1 MGIRYHQCAAMS
13 SPIIRRRKNVKS
25 LRRRDGLIKY
35 ARNNTSQNG
44 EDGIIDRIFH
54 LLPPSS
60 DEQRYCV
67 DVGAWDGK
75 HLSNTYS
82 LLVENDGVQDDSPK
96 SNNVNRTTKW
106 KGVMIEADPQRYQEL
121 KTLHDPL
128 DNICICAEV
137 SCEPTSEQ
145 CLLSILK
152 RDASDLPH
160 DFDFIS
166 IDVDGAD
173 YWVLANVLGISTP
186 QTNGNA
192 DNKQHGYRPKVICI
206 ELPSFLEV
214 YCPS

>member
-1 MGIRYHQCAAMS
+1 MS

-82 LLVENDGVQDDSPK
+82 LLVGNDGNDDDSPK
-96 SNNVNRTTKW
+96 SNGVNRTIKW
-106 KGVMIEADPQRYQEL
+106 KGVLIEADPRRYQEL
-121 KTLHDPL
+121 KTLQDPL

-137 SCEPTSEQ
+137 SCQPMSEQ
-145 CLLSILK
+145 SLLSILK
-152 RDASDLPH
+152 RDAPDLPH

-166 IDVDGAD
+166 IDVDGTD
-173 YWVLANVLGISTP
+173 FWVLSNLLGISP
-186 QTNGNA
+186 QRMNEG
-192 DNKQHGYRPKVICI
+192 DSKQHGYRPKVIRFI
-206 ELPSFLEV
+206 
-214 YCPS
+214 